1 MRIIQ
6 QIPEREVS
14 PAPVAAVVLM
24 RPQYLARLVLPH
36 RPE

>member
-6 QIPEREVS
+6 QLPGREVS

-24 RPQYLARLVLPH
+24 RPQYLAMLVLPP